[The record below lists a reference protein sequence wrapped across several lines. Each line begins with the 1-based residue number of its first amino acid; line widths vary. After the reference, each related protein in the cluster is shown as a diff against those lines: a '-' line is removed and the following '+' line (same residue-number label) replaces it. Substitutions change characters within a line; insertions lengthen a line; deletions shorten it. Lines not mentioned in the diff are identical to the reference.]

1 VFLYQP
7 TRRAS
12 TLLPNAC
19 DVDWTD
25 LTRVLSDNVP
35 AAAGIGAVQT
45 AQQALGLTED
55 EAAALV
61 SHAGGN
67 TNVAAATLV
76 GATKAANAA
85 AAAVTDT
92 AGGLNGVR
100 LPIGVNVSS
109 SRAFLG
115 GDPGR
120 RFLLLQN
127 NNAAGGA
134 NLLWSVDGAIDTT
147 NPQFYVNLAP
157 GLGILLDQE
166 TLINPLY
173 VGWGSGAVLGG
184 VCLYGSISSTRAT
197 RKPPLGAPLILRDGS
212 VAYLP
217 YQTPFE

>member
-1 VFLYQP
+1 MFLYQS

-19 DVDWTD
+19 DVEWTD

-35 AAAGIGAVQT
+35 QPAGIGAVQT
-45 AQQALGLTED
+45 AQQALGLTEQ

-61 SHAGGN
+61 SGAGGN
-67 TNVAAATLV
+67 TNIAPGALL

-85 AAAVTDT
+85 AAAVTGIK
-92 AGGLNGVR
+92 GGLTGVR
-100 LPIGVNVSS
+100 LPIGINVSN

-115 GDPGR
+115 GDTGR

-166 TLINPLY
+166 TLINPIY
-173 VGWGSGAVLGG
+173 VGWGPGAVLGG
-184 VCLYGSISSTRAT
+184 VCLYGSISSNQST

-212 VAYLP
+212 VAYIP
-217 YQTPFE
+217 YQTPGE